1 MRISKAQFETR
12 VKAIEE
18 YMKELGLLEGEV
30 LGEEVYESMRTPH
43 LILQYGS
50 PTYGNAWRLFAT
62 GGTVYRSGHSDPMH
76 LTLGYLGWTRS
87 EAWQTLT
94 GIYTALGAISWKAQR
109 EAYALQEAGK

>member
-1 MRISKAQFETR
+1 MRISNAQFETR

-18 YMKELGLLEGEV
+18 YMREAGLLEGEV

-50 PTYGNAWRLFAT
+50 PTYGNAWRIFAT
-62 GGTVYRSGHSDPMH
+62 GGTVYRSGHSDPLH

-87 EAWQTLT
+87 EAWQTLS
-94 GIYTALGAISWKAQR
+94 GIYNTFSALSWKKLQ
-109 EAYALQEAGK
+109 ESYALQEEAK

>member
-1 MRISKAQFETR
+1 MKISNAQLETR

-18 YMKELGLLEGEV
+18 YMKELGLLEGEA

-50 PTYGNAWRLFAT
+50 PTYGNAWRIFAT
-62 GGTVYRSGHSDPMH
+62 GGTVYRSGHSDPLH

-94 GIYTALGAISWKAQR
+94 GIYTTFSAISWKAQR
-109 EAYALQEAGK
+109 EAYASAEAGK

>member
-1 MRISKAQFETR
+1 MRITNQQLETR
-12 VKAIEE
+12 VKAIEG
-18 YMKELGLLEGEV
+18 YMQELGLLEGDT
-30 LGEEVYESMRTPH
+30 LQDSPYESMKEPH

-50 PTYGNAWRLFAT
+50 PTYGAAWRLFAT
-62 GGTVYRSGHSDPMH
+62 GGTKYRSAHYDPMH

-109 EAYALQEAGK
+109 EAYAAKEAAL